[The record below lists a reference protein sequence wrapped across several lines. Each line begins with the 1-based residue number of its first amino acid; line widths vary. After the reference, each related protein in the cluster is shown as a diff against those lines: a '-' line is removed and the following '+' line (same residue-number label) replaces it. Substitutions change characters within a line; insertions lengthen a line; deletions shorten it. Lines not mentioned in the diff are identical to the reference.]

1 MKESTKLRASP
12 EQTAEPAAQTKNQA
26 APPKHRTP
34 LKRRVEPYI
43 WLLPSIVMMGV
54 LILIPIVTV
63 FQTSFSEISKAG
75 VFKGFNGIDNYLWIF
90 KQAAFRTTLKNTVVW
105 TVVVVGLST
114 IIGIVLG
121 LVLNEKFHGRKIV
134 RAIVVFPWAT
144 ALIIQSVVWKYIINA
159 DYGALNNLLY
169 NLGIIKSYVN
179 WTATPQAFFAWECF
193 VGILVTVPFVTFCVL
208 SGLQSIDTSL
218 YEAADVDGASF
229 WDRLFRVTLPLL
241 MPSLTVSTVLNIIY
255 VFNSFPIVWTISK
268 GDPADQTHTLV
279 TYLYK
284 LSFTNQRVGEAA
296 AVSVV
301 GFVILA
307 FCASIYMVMTLRAE
321 KEE

>member
-1 MKESTKLRASP
+1 MKKSEVS
-12 EQTAEPAAQTKNQA
+12 QTQA
-26 APPKHRTP
+26 PKKP
-34 LKRRVEPYI
+34 LTGHEVKRIAEPYI
-43 WLLPSIVMMGV
+43 WLLPSILMMGIF
-54 LILIPIVTV
+54 ILVPIISV
-63 FQTSFSEISKAG
+63 FQTSFSEISKSG
-75 VFKGFNGIDNYLWIF
+75 VNRGFNGINNYLWVF
-90 KQAAFRTTLKNTVVW
+90 QSDTFWHTLWNTVVW
-105 TVVVVGLST
+105 TVVVVGIST
-114 IIGIVLG
+114 IFGIILG

-144 ALIIQSVVWKYIINA
+144 ALIIQSVIWKYIINA

-169 NLGIIKSYVN
+169 KLGIIKSYVN
-179 WTATPQAFFAWECF
+179 WTATPEMFFAWECF
-193 VGILVTVPFVTFCVL
+193 IGILVTVPFVTFCVL

-218 YEAADVDGASF
+218 YEAADVDGANF
-229 WDRLFRVTLPLL
+229 WNKLFRITLPLL

-296 AVSVV
+296 AVSVI

-307 FCASIYMVMTLRAE
+307 ICAGIYMVMTLRAE
-321 KEE
+321 KED